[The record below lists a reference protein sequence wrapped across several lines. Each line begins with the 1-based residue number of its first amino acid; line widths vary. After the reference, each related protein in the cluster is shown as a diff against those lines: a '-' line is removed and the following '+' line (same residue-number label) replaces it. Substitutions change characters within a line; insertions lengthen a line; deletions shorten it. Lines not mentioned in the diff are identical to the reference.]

1 MMNIEH
7 LNWSSWK
14 PLPNPLLL
22 KKRFSL
28 LIMDSVENPLN
39 PGLYQLKNKKTN
51 EYVLFGVGKEIGK
64 RMKSLIPNE
73 HGGVGRRDNYKKREY
88 VWENIDSI
96 EFRSITT
103 NTREEAM
110 DIERYVK
117 SLNIHIF
124 NT

>member
-1 MMNIEH
+1 MNIEE

-14 PLPNPLLL
+14 PLPNPLQSNQ
-22 KKRFSL
+22 RFSL
-28 LIMDSVENPLN
+28 LIMQHVRNPLK

-51 EYVLFGVGKEIGK
+51 EYVLFGIGKEIGK
-64 RMKSLIPNE
+64 RMKSLIPKE
-73 HGGVGRRDNYKKREY
+73 HGGVGRRDNYIKREY

-96 EFRSITT
+96 KFRSITT
-103 NTREEAM
+103 NTREEALN
-110 DIERYVK
+110 IERYVK